1 MRNDRSSHEA
11 VSFRKSKTFSGCLNT
26 VFTWV
31 TRWVEEWGEERSIA
45 SSSKSPV
52 EVFARST
59 LEKRLKKKDFIIEV
73 YLWSIEDPPRYK
85 RKGGKGRIVGKEKSV

>member
-1 MRNDRSSHEA
+1 M
-11 VSFRKSKTFSGCLNT
+11 
-26 VFTWV
+26 
-31 TRWVEEWGEERSIA
+31 RWVEEWGEERRIA

-59 LEKRLKKKDFIIEV
+59 LEKRLKNKEERLYHCIVV

-85 RKGGKGRIVGKEKSV
+85 RKGGKGRIVGEQKSV

>member
-1 MRNDRSSHEA
+1 M
-11 VSFRKSKTFSGCLNT
+11 SFWKSKTFSRCLNT

-85 RKGGKGRIVGKEKSV
+85 RKGGKGGIVGEQKSV